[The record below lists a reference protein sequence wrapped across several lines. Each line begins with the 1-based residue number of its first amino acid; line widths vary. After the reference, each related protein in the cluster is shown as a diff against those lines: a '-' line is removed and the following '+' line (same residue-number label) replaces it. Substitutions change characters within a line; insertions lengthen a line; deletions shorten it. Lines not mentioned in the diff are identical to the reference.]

1 MRGTRRKGRFT
12 KHLVSWMTEP
22 KCTDVIRQKWYD
34 IWSECDA
41 SFGAELKAKV
51 EAAEPSKHAHPMA
64 GATMA

>member
-1 MRGTRRKGRFT
+1 
-12 KHLVSWMTEP
+12 MTEP

-41 SFGAELKAKV
+41 GFGAELKAKV
-51 EAAEPSKHAHPMA
+51 EAAEPGKHAHPMA